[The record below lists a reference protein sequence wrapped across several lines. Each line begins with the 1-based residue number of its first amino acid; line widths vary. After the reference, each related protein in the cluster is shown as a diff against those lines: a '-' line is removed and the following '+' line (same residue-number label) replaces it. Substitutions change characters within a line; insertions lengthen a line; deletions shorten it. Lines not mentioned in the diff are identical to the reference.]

1 MTLVN
6 IGYNNMLSCEHIIAI
21 IGSDTAPAKRLVSE
35 GKEAGRVIDAT
46 CGKKT
51 LSVIVTD
58 SDHII
63 LSALSTE
70 VIASRINSGCD
81 DDNDDDDDD
90 DTDDDYEN

>member
-6 IGYNNMLSCEHIIAI
+6 IGYNNMVACEHIIAI
-21 IGSDTAPAKRLVSE
+21 IGSDTAPAKRLIGE

-51 LSVIVTD
+51 LSVIITD

-63 LSALSTE
+63 LSALTPEALTSRVEGTE
-70 VIASRINSGCD
+70 
-81 DDNDDDDDD
+81 
-90 DTDDDYEN
+90 EE